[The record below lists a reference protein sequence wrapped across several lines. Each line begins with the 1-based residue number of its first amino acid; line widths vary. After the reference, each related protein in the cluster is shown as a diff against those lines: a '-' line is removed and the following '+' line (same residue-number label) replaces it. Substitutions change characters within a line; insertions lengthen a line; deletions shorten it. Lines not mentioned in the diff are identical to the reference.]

1 MPAIRGLTV
10 VEKWQGGNDFVVAA
24 KNTLLVVNISFFL
37 SLSTLYTYVLSK
49 FMGSLWPGKK
59 GHYILYFWVKAML

>member
-24 KNTLLVVNISFFL
+24 KNTLLVVNISFFYLCLL
-37 SLSTLYTYVLSK
+37 SIRSK